1 MFETLRELIVKGG
14 CFEQQTTLSLF
25 LGKSPLSI
33 VYGRNGSGKT
43 TIAQSIRHLVGKE
56 SQTPPEEEPTPSFE
70 VSTNAII
77 PEESKKSVFIFDE
90 DFLRENVRTKGR
102 GLETIVM
109 MGEQVDLDKQLTQK
123 KEDLNTNKQKIENQT
138 GLKNRFDNKNDTS
151 SPLFFLNK
159 IKDQLRK
166 DDGWADFDRIIKG
179 NSVKGRVTDDFIISL
194 AGMEEPKE
202 GEDILKAQLQKEIK
216 LYTQTETI
224 EKIEWK
230 IAELKLPN
238 NLDELK
244 VLLDKRIESPQLN
257 EREQRLLNF
266 LQEHAEQHDS
276 KLSQQ
281 MTEEKW
287 AFCPLCL
294 REMNGEDH
302 VQLNEILKGILNREA
317 ETYKA
322 LLADE
327 ISKFTNIEIVIP
339 NIPSGLYEVEI
350 NNVHL
355 TLANLN
361 KRLSNIRSKIAL
373 REQNVYGVFSEN
385 FSESELED
393 YLSDLENYKNALKS
407 LLACVETI
415 NSSVVKRQ
423 ELKKKLL
430 NNNTLLA
437 RKNLSSLLASYK
449 TAKEASTKCD
459 SILSQLIDER
469 NSIENSIHDLKAQI
483 ERTDIALEY
492 INEELRYVFFSNKVQ
507 LAQGDGCYKLI
518 VNGKNVPPKKIS
530 VGERNVLGLCYFFAS
545 LFVAK
550 KKDEW
555 YKEEVLLVI
564 DDPISS
570 FDLGNRLGVVSLL
583 RHQFSKF
590 KEGNSNS
597 RMLVL
602 THDLRSA
609 FDLIKVRS
617 ELNKGKKGGKEFF
630 ELSNKQ
636 LFVRKVSSEYK
647 NLLTYVFDYAK
658 NSAKED
664 NEMGIGNI
672 MRRVA
677 EAFSS
682 FCYNCSFEEMMC
694 REGILNTIP
703 NEKRGYYENF
713 MCRLTLNGESH
724 MEERIYELNTITPY
738 FTKQEKIQTAKS
750 LLLFLSYVN
759 KEHLSCY
766 LQKEQETDE
775 DRMAIIE
782 GWKIEEKEWF

>member
-407 LLACVETI
+407 LLACV
-415 NSSVVKRQ
+415 R
-423 ELKKKLL
+423 
-430 NNNTLLA
+430 
-437 RKNLSSLLASYK
+437 
-449 TAKEASTKCD
+449 
-459 SILSQLIDER
+459 
-469 NSIENSIHDLKAQI
+469 
-483 ERTDIALEY
+483 
-492 INEELRYVFFSNKVQ
+492 
-507 LAQGDGCYKLI
+507 
-518 VNGKNVPPKKIS
+518 
-530 VGERNVLGLCYFFAS
+530 
-545 LFVAK
+545 
-550 KKDEW
+550 
-555 YKEEVLLVI
+555 
-564 DDPISS
+564 
-570 FDLGNRLGVVSLL
+570 
-583 RHQFSKF
+583 
-590 KEGNSNS
+590 
-597 RMLVL
+597 
-602 THDLRSA
+602 
-609 FDLIKVRS
+609 
-617 ELNKGKKGGKEFF
+617 
-630 ELSNKQ
+630 
-636 LFVRKVSSEYK
+636 
-647 NLLTYVFDYAK
+647 
-658 NSAKED
+658 D
-664 NEMGIGNI
+664 N
-672 MRRVA
+672 
-677 EAFSS
+677 
-682 FCYNCSFEEMMC
+682 
-694 REGILNTIP
+694 
-703 NEKRGYYENF
+703 
-713 MCRLTLNGESH
+713 
-724 MEERIYELNTITPY
+724 
-738 FTKQEKIQTAKS
+738 
-750 LLLFLSYVN
+750 
-759 KEHLSCY
+759 
-766 LQKEQETDE
+766 
-775 DRMAIIE
+775 
-782 GWKIEEKEWF
+782 